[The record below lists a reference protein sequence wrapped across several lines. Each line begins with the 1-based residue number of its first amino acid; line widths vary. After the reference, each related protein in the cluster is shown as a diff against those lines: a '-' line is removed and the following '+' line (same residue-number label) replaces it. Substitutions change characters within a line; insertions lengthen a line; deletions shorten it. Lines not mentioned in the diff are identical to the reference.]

1 MSLRSACI
9 LLLASA
15 AVGAAVAQDC
25 TPLGDVVADKGLDTL
40 GAVAGAVSEAGSED
54 RAAGIASA
62 LGSEPVGA
70 VVFAPT
76 EEAFGNALAFLNT
89 TPEDLLGP
97 DGINTAASILDF
109 HIHLPDEADFM
120 DGITMAD
127 DNSTVAGPCN
137 NASVVESAPVC
148 SGMAYVID
156 TVLLPGGF
164 CEDDNAEDAPEEG
177 EGEE

>member
-25 TPLGDVVADKGLDTL
+25 TPLSDVVADKGLDTL

-97 DGINTAASILDF
+97 DGINTAAR
-109 HIHLPDEADFM
+109 
-120 DGITMAD
+120 
-127 DNSTVAGPCN
+127 
-137 NASVVESAPVC
+137 
-148 SGMAYVID
+148 
-156 TVLLPGGF
+156 
-164 CEDDNAEDAPEEG
+164 
-177 EGEE
+177 